1 MVTAIDKWNRG
12 MVILT
17 ESAILGVPIIA
28 FVLVFGFTLLLYALG
43 RRMAPAGKKSKDK
56 ESTYACGEDVPSGN
70 VQFYVHRFYFAVF
83 FVIFEAASFIIFTGI
98 SSTISGGTITYAGWF
113 LVLMYTFLLFV
124 ALIAVPLWR
133 QGQERD
139 W

>member
-1 MVTAIDKWNRG
+1 MVTLI
-12 MVILT
+12 
-17 ESAILGVPIIA
+17 ESAILSVPIIA

-70 VQFYVHRFYFAVF
+70 VQFYIHRFYFAVF
-83 FVIFEAASFIIFTGI
+83 FVIFEAAAFMIFTG
-98 SSTISGGTITYAGWF
+98 ISGGTITYVGLF
-113 LVLMYTFLLFV
+113 LVLIYTFLLFV
-124 ALIAVPLWR
+124 AAIAVPLWR

>member
-1 MVTAIDKWNRG
+1 
-12 MVILT
+12 LT

-28 FVLVFGFTLLLYALG
+28 FILVLGFALLLYALG
-43 RRMAPAGKKSKDK
+43 RRMAPAGKKTKDK

-83 FVIFEAASFIIFTGI
+83 FVIFEAAAFMIFMGVTGG
-98 SSTISGGTITYAGWF
+98 SITYVGWF
-113 LVLMYTFLLFV
+113 LVLVYTFLLFI
-124 ALIAVPLWR
+124 ATIAVPMWR
-133 QGQERD
+133 QGQERE